1 MGELDNKCK
10 MKRTFFSLNKKTALN
25 RLRELQKVEPY
36 YKKFKKVRLAKYQ
49 VSHILNWKT
58 WEYY

>member
-1 MGELDNKCK
+1 

-36 YKKFKKVRLAKYQ
+36 YKRFKRVRLAKYQ
-49 VSHILNWKT
+49 IPHIVNWKT

>member
-1 MGELDNKCK
+1 M
-10 MKRTFFSLNKKTALN
+10 NKKTALN

-36 YKKFKKVRLAKYQ
+36 YKRFKRVRLAKYQ
-49 VSHILNWKT
+49 IPHIVNWKT